1 MKEPAAYVLDSDVF
15 IAAKNSYYAFD
26 ICPGF
31 WESLVQ
37 AHQHDQVRSIDRIKA
52 ELLAGQPKEDLVLW
66 VKETLPAGFFHG
78 TQSEAVLDAYA
89 EIALWVQRSAQYF
102 DRAKAKFATEADGWL
117 VAYSMVHGT
126 TVVTNE
132 QPRPDS
138 RNRVLLPDVCAQFK
152 VPSKDTFTMLRSLA
166 VKLDLHVKAAT

>member
-1 MKEPAAYVLDSDVF
+1 MKKPAVYVLDSDVF
-15 IAAKNSYYAFD
+15 IAAKNAYYAFD

-31 WESLVQ
+31 WESIVE
-37 AHQHDQVRSIDRIKA
+37 AHQHDRVRSIDRIKA
-52 ELLAGQPKEDLVLW
+52 ELLAGQPKEDLVVW
-66 VKETLPAGFFHG
+66 VKETVPAGFFHG
-78 TQSEAVLDAYA
+78 TQSKAVLDAYA
-89 EIALWVQRSAQYF
+89 EIALWVQRSTQYL

-138 RNRVLLPDVCAQFK
+138 RSRVLLPDVCTQFR

-166 VKLDLHVKAAT
+166 VRLDLRAKGAT